1 MSLTNE
7 KITIMYNKMVT
18 ARLLEEMLHEMF
30 SEHMLHGTTH
40 LGIGQEASGIGAC
53 MTLRDGDKATLTHRN
68 HVQCIGLGMNVKY
81 LLAEMF
87 GKETGTNSG
96 LGGSMHLMD
105 LKNGN
110 LGANGIV
117 GGGLGLALGAA
128 FKMHYHKEENVVMCF
143 LGDGATNEGLF
154 HEALNLAS
162 IKNLPVVFFVENNHY
177 AVSMNTSRSM
187 KVTDIGQRA
196 NAYGIR
202 SIILDGNDAI
212 DVYNMTFSAVQY
224 VREGNGPIL
233 IESKTYRVA
242 GHSKSDVK
250 QLYRSQ
256 EEVDAW
262 VAKDPIKRLE
272 EYILKNNIA
281 NSEMLKEIN
290 TRVMDEIRE
299 AVLFAQNSLDPSA
312 DILNKH
318 IYAK

>member
-1 MSLTNE
+1 
-7 KITIMYNKMVT
+7 
-18 ARLLEEMLHEMF
+18 
-30 SEHMLHGTTH
+30 
-40 LGIGQEASGIGAC
+40 
-53 MTLRDGDKATLTHRN
+53 
-68 HVQCIGLGMNVKY
+68 
-81 LLAEMF
+81 
-87 GKETGTNSG
+87 
-96 LGGSMHLMD
+96 MD